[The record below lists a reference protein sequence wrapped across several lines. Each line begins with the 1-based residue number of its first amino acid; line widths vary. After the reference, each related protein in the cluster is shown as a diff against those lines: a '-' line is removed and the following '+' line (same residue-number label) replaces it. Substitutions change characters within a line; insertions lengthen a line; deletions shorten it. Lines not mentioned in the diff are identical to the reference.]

1 MYVAFATGGLQTQRS
16 TVATV
21 RSFQRRGVKREIKRG
36 RCGGEEKKKEEERKK
51 KRNGQKKRKKKEKKE
66 RKNKLSIFR
75 NCNL

>member
-21 RSFQRRGVKREIKRG
+21 TSFQRRGVKREIKRG

-51 KRNGQKKRKKKEKKE
+51 KRNGQKKKKEKREEGK
-66 RKNKLSIFR
+66 KK
-75 NCNL
+75 